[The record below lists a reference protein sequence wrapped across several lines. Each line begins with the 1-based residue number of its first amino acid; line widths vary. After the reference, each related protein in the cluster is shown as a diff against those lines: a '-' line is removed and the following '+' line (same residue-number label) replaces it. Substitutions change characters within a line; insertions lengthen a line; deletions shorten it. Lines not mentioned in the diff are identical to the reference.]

1 MSGVSDFLK
10 SVAPTVASALLG
22 PFGAVAVAGLGRVFG
37 VDGATT
43 ESITKLIQQGSVT
56 PEAMAKLQ
64 EMEGEYREHEAERGY
79 KYSEL
84 EFKDRD
90 SARQANV
97 AGGTQKHLFWL
108 SLVLLTMSLG
118 TEVYLLLNGY
128 PKDKIDPVLVGR
140 ILGLMDSV
148 ALLVLGYWFGSSSGS
163 NAKTTLLAQ
172 K

>member
-1 MSGVSDFLK
+1 
-10 SVAPTVASALLG
+10 
-22 PFGAVAVAGLGRVFG
+22 
-37 VDGATT
+37 
-43 ESITKLIQQGSVT
+43 
-56 PEAMAKLQ
+56 
-64 EMEGEYREHEAERGY
+64 
-79 KYSEL
+79 
-84 EFKDRD
+84 
-90 SARQANV
+90 
-97 AGGTQKHLFWL
+97 
-108 SLVLLTMSLG
+108 MSLG

>member
-1 MSGVSDFLK
+1 MAGLK
-10 SVAPTVASALLG
+10 ELLATIAPTILSATLG
-22 PFGAVAVAGLGRVFG
+22 PFAGVAIAGLGRVFG

-56 PEAMAKLQ
+56 PEAMAELQ
-64 EMEGEYREHEAERGY
+64 KMEGEYREHEAERGY

-163 NAKTTLLAQ
+163 NTKTTLLAQ